1 MSDSDTDLPD
11 RQADVLRHI
20 VTADGDGIQRST
32 IAERMGIK
40 PTTVEWHTDQLEE
53 RGFTIEYRRVGN
65 RYYWYLVD
73 SPDGFDGDAI
83 AKASDPVDSTPD
95 PEGTDAETDAAAAG
109 PSDETTDTTDTD
121 AETDTDADA
130 DTDAETDTDADADA
144 DTSNDTTDLPELD
157 SRQATVVRELP
168 ATADEIGAV
177 VDDGVSGHTAL
188 DELRTDG
195 VEVRYD
201 DGSGKF
207 YLADD
212 RSKQLRSQT
221 HLSLSAKTK
230 RAKAALREEQAIIK
244 RLPSTTPLTID
255 DFEPDP
261 DAETM
266 VAAISDLHFGD
277 VVKDDRGRLTYERD
291 IVFDAAETF
300 ARKVIRHKR
309 QWGAEFDECVIP
321 ILGDIATGTEIY
333 DTQKTEIESLLA
345 RQIKDGS
352 QALTTIVSTLREHF
366 DAVRVY
372 AVVGNHGFQSASAAR
387 GSNTDLACYFW
398 MQDALRREGYD
409 DVEITIG
416 EHSHHLNFTV
426 RGWRVHIRHGQDS
439 QQQVDETARSE
450 ADWRGWRDKH
460 KFDLAIR
467 AHHHVPSLHWV
478 LNRYPV
484 VTLPSPKPGGEF
496 ADRIGS
502 PDASAP
508 ADHITERKL
517 GYCFGMSDERR
528 ITDSRMTDAG

>member
-1 MSDSDTDLPD
+1 MPDLSD
-11 RQADVLRHI
+11 RQREVVDIIPESQPGVRRAEIGDELGVETT
-20 VTADGDGIQRST
+20 TAEYHMEQLKEKGYRFEHERDGNNVRWT
-32 IAERMGIK
+32 IA
-40 PTTVEWHTDQLEE
+40 D
-53 RGFTIEYRRVGN
+53 
-65 RYYWYLVD
+65 
-73 SPDGFDGDAI
+73 
-83 AKASDPVDSTPD
+83 TPD
-95 PEGTDAETDAAAAG
+95 D
-109 PSDETTDTTDTD
+109 DTEDDTD
-121 AETDTDADA
+121 AEHDDSGDEPDAD
-130 DTDAETDTDADADA
+130 DADG
-144 DTSNDTTDLPELD
+144 SSDLPDLD

-168 ATADEIGAV
+168 ATIAEIDAV
-177 VDDGVSGHTAL
+177 VDDVSGHTAL
-188 DELRTDG
+188 DELRDDG
-195 VEVRYD
+195 VTIRYD
-201 DGSGKF
+201 EGSDKY
-207 YLADD
+207 YLADE

-230 RAKAALREEQAIIK
+230 KAKAALREEQAILD
-244 RLPSTTPLTID
+244 RRPDTTPLSID
-255 DFEPDP
+255 GFEPNP
-261 DAETM
+261 NKETM

-277 VVKDDRGRLTYERD
+277 VVKDDRGRLTYDRD
-291 IVFDAAETF
+291 IVHEAAETF

-309 QWGAEFDECVIP
+309 QWGATFDECVIP

-352 QALTTIVSTLREHF
+352 QALTTIVATLREHF

-398 MQDALRREGYD
+398 MRDALRREGYD
-409 DVEITIG
+409 DVEVTIG
-416 EHSHHLNFTV
+416 EHSHHLNFEV

-467 AHHHVPSLHWV
+467 GHHHVPSLHWV

-484 VTLPSPKPGGEF
+484 ITLPSPKPGGEF

-508 ADHITERKL
+508 ADHVTERKL
-517 GYCFGMSDERR
+517 GYCCGMSDVRR
-528 ITDSRMTDAG
+528 LTDSRMTDAG